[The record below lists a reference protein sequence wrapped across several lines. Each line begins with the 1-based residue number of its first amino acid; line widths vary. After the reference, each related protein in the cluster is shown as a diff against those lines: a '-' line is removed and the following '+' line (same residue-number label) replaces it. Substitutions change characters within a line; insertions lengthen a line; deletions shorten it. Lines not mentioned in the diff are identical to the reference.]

1 MTDTEIAKTGVNDY
15 IQWLYDVNDYIQSF
29 CETTSRLW

>member
-1 MTDTEIAKTGVNDY
+1 MTDTEIAKCFATIG
-15 IQWLYDVNDYIQSF
+15 INDYIQSF